1 MNNSTHFTMTSNDF
15 FALKEYQG
23 QRLSNGDK
31 IVYQVLCSHLYGK
44 SYCYPSI
51 KTIANE
57 SALAARSVQRSLAR
71 LQAAGLITI
80 MSRKE
85 NGINKSNR
93 YFVKNIIQNAS
104 ESSANQSCQEGMTK
118 CPSKKNKKAY
128 TLHNYSTTST
138 KTARV
143 ETVEKKE
150 KATSSDDIRFQIIE
164 KDEQLQKEMN
174 LHAYYLVKKYFQIIS
189 RTKDKNYVIDGTN
202 VSALEVQKY
211 LEKMGYRDIVDIANR
226 VSLMMKRDSFT
237 IQSEYGY
244 FLKVFWTH
252 HLGHNPTP
260 NAKKNMFNQFPQRK
274 YSTNQLSDLEHMLL
288 AKAHI

>member
-1 MNNSTHFTMTSNDF
+1 MNKSINFTMTSNDF
-15 FALKEYQG
+15 FALKEYEG
-23 QRLSNGDK
+23 QRLSSGDK

-80 MSRKE
+80 MPRKE
-85 NGINKSNR
+85 NGTNKSNR
-93 YFVKNIIQNAS
+93 YYVKNIIQVEMEHVNA
-104 ESSANQSCQEGMTK
+104 EKCQEGMTK
-118 CPSKKNKKAY
+118 CPSKKNKK
-128 TLHNYSTTST
+128 TNTINDYSTIST
-138 KTARV
+138 KESVESKTKKRV
-143 ETVEKKE
+143 TEDVRFKVIE
-150 KATSSDDIRFQIIE
+150 SD
-164 KDEQLQKEMN
+164 KQLQMEMN
-174 LHAYYLVKKYFQIIS
+174 PKAYRLVKKYFQTIF

-202 VSALEVQKY
+202 VSASEVQKC
-211 LEKMGYRDIVDIANR
+211 LEKLGYRDIVDITNK
-226 VSLMMKRDSFT
+226 VSAMMKRDSFT
-237 IQSEYGY
+237 IRSEYGY

>member
-1 MNNSTHFTMTSNDF
+1 MNKSTHFTMTSNNF

-44 SYCYPSI
+44 NYCYPSI

-57 SALAARSVQRSLAR
+57 SALAARSVQRSLTR
-71 LQAAGLITI
+71 LQAAGLITV
-80 MSRKE
+80 MPRQE
-85 NGINKSNR
+85 NGTNKSNR
-93 YFVKNIIQNAS
+93 YFIKNIIQNAS
-104 ESSANQSCQEGMTK
+104 ETSDDKSCQKGMTK

-138 KTARV
+138 KTARL

-174 LHAYYLVKKYFQIIS
+174 PHAYCLVKKYFQIIS
-189 RTKDKNYVIDGTN
+189 RTKDKSYVIDGTN

-211 LEKMGYRDIVDIANR
+211 LEKMGYRDIVDITNR
-226 VSLMMKRDSFT
+226 VSLMMKRDSFS

-252 HLGHNPTP
+252 HPGHHPTSH
-260 NAKKNMFNQFPQRK
+260 AKKNMFNQFPQRK
-274 YSTNQLSDLEHMLL
+274 YSENQLSDLEQLLL
-288 AKAHI
+288 AKPYK

>member
-1 MNNSTHFTMTSNDF
+1 MSKSTHFTMTSNDF
-15 FALKEYQG
+15 FALKECRG

-44 SYCYPSI
+44 NYCYPSI

-57 SALAARSVQRSLAR
+57 SALAARSVQRSLTR
-71 LQAAGLITI
+71 LQAAGLITV
-80 MSRKE
+80 MPRQE
-85 NGINKSNR
+85 NGTNKSNR
-93 YFVKNIIQNAS
+93 YFVKKIIQNAAETS
-104 ESSANQSCQEGMTK
+104 DDKSCQEGMTK

-128 TLHNYSTTST
+128 ILHNYSTTST
-138 KTARV
+138 KTERV

-150 KATSSDDIRFQIIE
+150 NATSSDDMRFQIIE

-174 LHAYYLVKKYFQIIS
+174 PHAYCLVKKYFQIIS

-211 LEKMGYRDIVDIANR
+211 LEKMGYRDIVDITNR
-226 VSLMMKRDSFT
+226 VSLMMKRDDFS

-252 HLGHNPTP
+252 HPGHHPTSH
-260 NAKKNMFNQFPQRK
+260 AKKNMFNQFPHRK
-274 YSTNQLSDLEHMLL
+274 YSENQLSDLEHLLL
-288 AKAHI
+288 AKAYK

>member
-1 MNNSTHFTMTSNDF
+1 MNKSTHFTMTSNDF
-15 FALKEYQG
+15 FALKEYKG

-44 SYCYPSI
+44 NYCYPSI

-57 SALAARSVQRSLAR
+57 SAMAARSVQRSLTR
-71 LQAAGLITI
+71 LQAAGLITV
-80 MSRKE
+80 MPRQE
-85 NGINKSNR
+85 NGTNKSNR

-104 ESSANQSCQEGMTK
+104 VTSDDKSCQEGMTK

-138 KTARV
+138 KTTRV

-150 KATSSDDIRFQIIE
+150 KTTSSEDIRFQIIE

-174 LHAYYLVKKYFQIIS
+174 PHAYRLVKKYFQIIS
-189 RTKDKNYVIDGTN
+189 QTKDKNYVIDGTN
-202 VSALEVQKY
+202 VSALEIQKY
-211 LEKMGYRDIVDIANR
+211 LEKMEYRDIVDITNR
-226 VSLMMKRDSFT
+226 VSLMMKRDSFS

-252 HLGHNPTP
+252 HPGHHSTYH
-260 NAKKNMFNQFPQRK
+260 AKNNMFNQFPQRK
-274 YSTNQLSDLEHMLL
+274 YSENQLSDLEHLLL
-288 AKAHI
+288 ARAYK

>member
-104 ESSANQSCQEGMTK
+104 ESSSNQSCQEGMTK
-118 CPSKKNKKAY
+118 CPSKKN
-128 TLHNYSTTST
+128 
-138 KTARV
+138 
-143 ETVEKKE
+143 
-150 KATSSDDIRFQIIE
+150 
-164 KDEQLQKEMN
+164 
-174 LHAYYLVKKYFQIIS
+174 
-189 RTKDKNYVIDGTN
+189 
-202 VSALEVQKY
+202 
-211 LEKMGYRDIVDIANR
+211 
-226 VSLMMKRDSFT
+226 
-237 IQSEYGY
+237 
-244 FLKVFWTH
+244 
-252 HLGHNPTP
+252 
-260 NAKKNMFNQFPQRK
+260 MFNQFPQRK
-274 YSTNQLSDLEHMLL
+274 YSKNQLSDLEHLLL
-288 AKAHI
+288 AKPYK

>member
-1 MNNSTHFTMTSNDF
+1 
-15 FALKEYQG
+15 
-23 QRLSNGDK
+23 
-31 IVYQVLCSHLYGK
+31 
-44 SYCYPSI
+44 
-51 KTIANE
+51 
-57 SALAARSVQRSLAR
+57 
-71 LQAAGLITI
+71 
-80 MSRKE
+80 
-85 NGINKSNR
+85 
-93 YFVKNIIQNAS
+93 
-104 ESSANQSCQEGMTK
+104 MTK

-189 RTKDKNYVIDGTN
+189 QTKDKNYVIDGTN

-226 VSLMMKRDSFT
+226 VSLMMKRDSFS

-252 HLGHNPTP
+252 HPGHHPTSH
-260 NAKKNMFNQFPQRK
+260 AKKNMFNQFPQRK
-274 YSTNQLSDLEHMLL
+274 YSENQLSDLEHLLL
-288 AKAHI
+288 AKPYE